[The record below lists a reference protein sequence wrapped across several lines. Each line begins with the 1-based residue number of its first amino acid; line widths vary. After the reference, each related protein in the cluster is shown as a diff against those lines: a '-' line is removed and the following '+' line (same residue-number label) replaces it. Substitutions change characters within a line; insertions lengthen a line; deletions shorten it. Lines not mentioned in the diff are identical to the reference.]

1 MSSVGSFFSFVN
13 DAWSHEPEV
22 CPLCSES
29 FISYNLILFCDFLK
43 VERRHTEE
51 RERRDKL
58 SKELLG
64 LVEQQRRYVAAV
76 RQLTIECRRNEAL
89 LAQLRGT

>member
-1 MSSVGSFFSFVN
+1 MINYVLCVLRVLFFVT
-13 DAWSHEPEV
+13 
-22 CPLCSES
+22 
-29 FISYNLILFCDFLK
+29 YNLILFCDLLK
-43 VERRHTEE
+43 VVRRHTEE

>member
-1 MSSVGSFFSFVN
+1 MINYVHCVLRVFV
-13 DAWSHEPEV
+13 
-22 CPLCSES
+22 
-29 FISYNLILFCDFLK
+29 FISYNLVLFCDLLK

>member
-1 MSSVGSFFSFVN
+1 MINYIHFVRR
-13 DAWSHEPEV
+13 V
-22 CPLCSES
+22 L
-29 FISYNLILFCDFLK
+29 FYYNLILVCDLLK

>member
-1 MSSVGSFFSFVN
+1 MSIVFWEF
-13 DAWSHEPEV
+13 
-22 CPLCSES
+22 C
-29 FISYNLILFCDFLK
+29 FISYNLVLFFDLLK
-43 VERRHTEE
+43 VERRHAEE

>member
-1 MSSVGSFFSFVN
+1 MINYVHCVRRVCFV
-13 DAWSHEPEV
+13 
-22 CPLCSES
+22 
-29 FISYNLILFCDFLK
+29 SYNVILFCYLLK
-43 VERRHTEE
+43 VERRHNEE